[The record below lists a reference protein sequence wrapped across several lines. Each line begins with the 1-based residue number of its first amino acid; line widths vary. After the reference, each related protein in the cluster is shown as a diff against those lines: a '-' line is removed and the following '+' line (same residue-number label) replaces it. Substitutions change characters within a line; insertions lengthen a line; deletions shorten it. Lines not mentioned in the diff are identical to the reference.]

1 MVELPPVVVPPLGVD
16 APVAAVPVLELGAVL
31 PELLGLC
38 ELEPLCVDPPELGAP
53 EPLPA
58 LPPFPVFVL
67 DPDDEL
73 RSLASAVSALATA
86 VSSC

>member
-1 MVELPPVVVPPLGVD
+1 MVVVVPLGVD

-31 PELLGLC
+31 LEPELFGLAAFV
-38 ELEPLCVDPPELGAP
+38 LEPLGVDPPELGEP
-53 EPLPA
+53 VPLPA
-58 LPPFPVFVL
+58 LPPFAVFVL